1 MVIIN
6 LIFNIASSFEIQNYY
21 PNKPIFEGVFP
32 QDNLPKIKDGV
43 YIINLDEYSDIRT
56 HWVALR
62 VNNNGVTYF
71 ESFGVENILKEI
83 KTFINNI
90 NIKTSI
96 FRIQTYD
103 SVMCEYFC
111 IRFIDFIFIGKILS
125 EFTNTFFFFQYNF
138 KVFYEQCICIKS
150 NHIV

>member
-6 LIFNIASSFEIQNYY
+6 LIFNITSSFEIQNYY

-125 EFTNTFFFFQYNF
+125 EFTNPFFFFNIILKYFMNNAY
-138 KVFYEQCICIKS
+138 V
-150 NHIV
+150 

>member
-125 EFTNTFFFFQYNF
+125 EFTNTFFFS
-138 KVFYEQCICIKS
+138 I
-150 NHIV
+150 